1 MMVLVKFMRMKM
13 NDQVD
18 HKEMHISGAPACPG
32 IVIGNTSLYRR
43 ERPQISDTQIADD
56 EADEHIGKFYE
67 ALDVAEEELR
77 ALLEN
82 TDLKASADLIEMQI
96 AILQD
101 PELHDRVEQ
110 EISANNKPVDAA
122 VESIFR
128 NYLQII
134 RNNHGDTFQNKSVD
148 ISDIRDRLLQIIHNK
163 RDNIKEGSILV
174 ARELSPREII
184 SFSNR
189 DIKGLITDR
198 GGTTSHAA
206 IIARSMNIPTVV
218 GTKKAS
224 EIINAGDE
232 VVLDGRNGEVV
243 VYPKKDT
250 RKKYKSLIAQQSK
263 KQADFESLCQKPNET
278 SDGTP
283 FTLQANIEFA
293 EELSIANKYQAKGV
307 GLLRTESIYL
317 SRKHFQNIDFQ
328 VAFYSSILELTAP
341 HPVTIR
347 LFDVGGDKFFGD
359 EEKEQNPFLGWR
371 GIRMLLEQPKLL
383 NNQLRAIFKTSAN
396 FMGRI
401 RLLVPMVSTVD
412 EIRKLKNIIG
422 EVQEEISAEGAE
434 IDKDIPLGLMVE
446 IPSVALKANLFASH
460 ADFLSIGTN
469 DLTQYTLAVDRGN
482 ERISNLY
489 DQRHPAIW
497 QLIKEVVR
505 AGERHKAPVSVCG
518 ELASDPIAACCLM
531 GLGID
536 TLSMNAVVLPSVK
549 QLLRSNSY
557 ADMQQLAKK
566 VLQAETLDDID
577 DIFSNWEIKE

>member
-1 MMVLVKFMRMKM
+1 MDLVKFMRMEM
-13 NDQVD
+13 SDQENN
-18 HKEMHISGAPACPG
+18 KERYISGAPACPG
-32 IVIGNTSLYRR
+32 IVIGNTSLYKRV
-43 ERPQISDTQIADD
+43 RPPVSDSQISNEETED
-56 EADEHIGKFYE
+56 HIRKFYE
-67 ALDVAEEELR
+67 ALDIAEEELQ
-77 ALLEN
+77 ALLQN
-82 TDLKASADLIEMQI
+82 TDLKASSDLIQMQI
-96 AILQD
+96 AILND
-101 PELHDRVEQ
+101 PDLRNRVEQ
-110 EISANNKPVDAA
+110 EISANNKPVDSA

-128 NYLQII
+128 NYLQVIHQ
-134 RNNHGDTFQNKSVD
+134 NHGDTFQNKSVD
-148 ISDIRDRLLQIIHNK
+148 ISDIRDRLLQILHNK
-163 RDNIKEGSILV
+163 RDDIKEGTILV

-198 GGTTSHAA
+198 GGATSHAA

-218 GTKKAS
+218 GTKKAT
-224 EIINAGDE
+224 EVINSGDE

-243 VYPKKDT
+243 VAPKKET

-263 KQADFESLCQKPNET
+263 KQADFESLCKKPNKT

-293 EELSIANKYQAKGV
+293 EELSIANKYQAEGV

-317 SRKHFQNIDFQ
+317 SREHFQNIDHQ
-328 VAFYSSILELTAP
+328 VAFYSSLLELTAP
-341 HPVTIR
+341 HQVTIR

-371 GIRMLLEQPKLL
+371 GIRMLLEQPELL
-383 NNQLRAIFKTSAN
+383 KNQLRAIFKTSAD

-401 RLLVPMVSTVD
+401 RILVPMISTVD
-412 EIRKLKNIIG
+412 EINKLKNIID
-422 EVQEEISAEGAE
+422 EIQEELLAEGAE
-434 IDKDIPLGLMVE
+434 IDENIPLGLMVE
-446 IPSVALKANLFASH
+446 VPSVALKAHLFARH

-482 ERISNLY
+482 ERISHLY
-489 DQRHPAIW
+489 DQRHPAVW
-497 QLIKEVVR
+497 RLMKEVSE
-505 AGERHKAPVSVCG
+505 AGEDNEVPVSVCG

-531 GLGID
+531 GLGIN

-557 ADMQQLAKK
+557 ADMQQLAEK
-566 VLQAETLDDID
+566 VLKADTLDDID
-577 DIFSNWEIKE
+577 QIFSNWEKKE

>member
-1 MMVLVKFMRMKM
+1 MEMS
-13 NDQVD
+13 DQENN
-18 HKEMHISGAPACPG
+18 KERYISGAPACPG
-32 IVIGNTSLYRR
+32 IVIGNTSLYKRV
-43 ERPQISDTQIADD
+43 RPPVSDSQISNEETED
-56 EADEHIGKFYE
+56 HIRKFYE
-67 ALDVAEEELR
+67 ALDIAEEELQ
-77 ALLEN
+77 ALLQN
-82 TDLKASADLIEMQI
+82 TDLKASSDLIQMQI
-96 AILQD
+96 AILND
-101 PELHDRVEQ
+101 PDLRNRVEQ
-110 EISANNKPVDAA
+110 EISANNKPVDSA

-128 NYLQII
+128 NYLQVIHQ
-134 RNNHGDTFQNKSVD
+134 NHGDTFQNKSVD
-148 ISDIRDRLLQIIHNK
+148 ISDIRDRLLQILHNK
-163 RDNIKEGSILV
+163 RDDIKEGTILV

-198 GGTTSHAA
+198 GGATSHAA

-218 GTKKAS
+218 GTKKAT
-224 EIINAGDE
+224 EVINSGDE

-243 VYPKKDT
+243 VAPKKET

-263 KQADFESLCQKPNET
+263 KQADFESLCKKPNKT

-293 EELSIANKYQAKGV
+293 EELSIANKYQAEGV

-317 SRKHFQNIDFQ
+317 SREHFQNIDHQ
-328 VAFYSSILELTAP
+328 VAFYSSLLELTAP
-341 HPVTIR
+341 HQVTIR

-371 GIRMLLEQPKLL
+371 GIRMLLEQPELL
-383 NNQLRAIFKTSAN
+383 KNQLRAIFKTSAD

-401 RLLVPMVSTVD
+401 RILVPMISTVD
-412 EIRKLKNIIG
+412 EINKLKNIID
-422 EVQEEISAEGAE
+422 EIQEELLAEGAE
-434 IDKDIPLGLMVE
+434 IDENIPLGLMVE
-446 IPSVALKANLFASH
+446 VPSVALKAHLFARH

-482 ERISNLY
+482 ERISHLY
-489 DQRHPAIW
+489 DQRHPAVW
-497 QLIKEVVR
+497 RLMKEVSE
-505 AGERHKAPVSVCG
+505 AGEDNEVPVSVCG

-531 GLGID
+531 GLGIN

-557 ADMQQLAKK
+557 ADMQQLAEK
-566 VLQAETLDDID
+566 VLKADTLDDID
-577 DIFSNWEIKE
+577 QIFSNWEKKE

>member
-1 MMVLVKFMRMKM
+1 MD
-13 NDQVD
+13 N
-18 HKEMHISGAPACPG
+18 KEIYISGAPACPG
-32 IVIGNTSLYRR
+32 IVIGNTSLYQRV
-43 ERPQISDTQIADD
+43 RPHISDTQIADD
-56 EADEHIGKFYE
+56 EVEDHIHKFYE
-67 ALDVAEEELR
+67 ALDIAEEELR
-77 ALLEN
+77 ALSDN
-82 TDLKASADLIEMQI
+82 TDLKASTDLIQMQI
-96 AILQD
+96 AILKD

-110 EISANNKPVDAA
+110 EISANNKPVDSA

-128 NYLQII
+128 NYLQVI
-134 RNNHGDTFQNKSVD
+134 RRNHRDEFQNKSVD
-148 ISDIRDRLLQIIHNK
+148 ISDIRDRLLQIIHDK
-163 RDNIKEGSILV
+163 RDDIEEGTILV

-198 GGTTSHAA
+198 GGATSHAA

-218 GTKKAS
+218 GAKKAT
-224 EIINAGDE
+224 EVINSGDE

-243 VYPKKDT
+243 VYPKNET
-250 RKKYKSLIAQQSK
+250 RKKYESLIAQQSK
-263 KQADFESLCQKPNET
+263 KKADFESLCQKPNKT

-293 EELSIANKYQAKGV
+293 EELSIANKYQAEGV

-317 SRKHFQNIDFQ
+317 SSKDFQNIDHQ
-328 VAFYSSILELTAP
+328 VAFYASILELTAP
-341 HPVTIR
+341 HQVTIR

-383 NNQLRAIFKTSAN
+383 KNQLRAIYKTSGD
-396 FMGRI
+396 FIGRI
-401 RLLVPMVSTVD
+401 RILVPMISTIN

-422 EVQEEISAEGAE
+422 EVKKELLSEGVD
-434 IDKDIPLGLMVE
+434 IDKEIPLGLMVE
-446 IPSVALKANLFASH
+446 VPSVALKADLFARH

-497 QLIKEVVR
+497 QLINGVAE
-505 AGERHKAPVSVCG
+505 AGKRNEAPVSVCG
-518 ELASDPIAACCLM
+518 ELASDPISACCLM

-549 QLLRSNSY
+549 QLLRENSY
-557 ADMQQLAKK
+557 ADMQQLAGK
-566 VLQAETLDDID
+566 VLQAETLDDINN
-577 DIFSNWEIKE
+577 IFSNWETK

>member
-1 MMVLVKFMRMKM
+1 MMDLVKFMRMKM
-13 NDQVD
+13 SDQVD
-18 HKEMHISGAPACPG
+18 HKEMYISGAPACPG
-32 IVIGNTSLYRR
+32 IVIGNTSLFQRV
-43 ERPQISDTQIADD
+43 RPHITDTQIADD
-56 EADEHIGKFYE
+56 EAEDHIRKFYE
-67 ALDVAEEELR
+67 AIDIAEEELEE
-77 ALLEN
+77 LLEN
-82 TDLKASADLIEMQI
+82 TDLKASTDLIQMQI
-96 AILQD
+96 AILKD

-110 EISANNKPVDAA
+110 EISANNKPVDSA

-128 NYLQII
+128 NYLQVI
-134 RNNHGDTFQNKSVD
+134 RQNHGETFQNKSVD

-163 RDNIKEGSILV
+163 RDDIKEGTILV
-174 ARELSPREII
+174 AKELSPREII

-198 GGTTSHAA
+198 GGATSHAA

-218 GTKKAS
+218 GTKKAT
-224 EIINAGDE
+224 EVINSGDE

-243 VYPKKDT
+243 VYPKDET

-263 KQADFESLCQKPNET
+263 RQADFESLCKKSNKT

-293 EELSIANKYQAKGV
+293 EELSIANKYQAEGV

-317 SRKHFQNIDFQ
+317 SRKHFQDIDHQ
-328 VAFYSSILELTAP
+328 VAFYASILELTAP
-341 HPVTIR
+341 HQVTIR

-383 NNQLRAIFKTSAN
+383 KNQLRAIFKISGD

-401 RLLVPMVSTVD
+401 RILVPMVSTIN
-412 EIRKLKNIIG
+412 EIRKLKNIID
-422 EVQEEISAEGAE
+422 EVQKELLNEGIN
-434 IDKDIPLGLMVE
+434 IDKEIPLGLMVE
-446 IPSVALKANLFASH
+446 IPSVALKANLFARH

-497 QLIKEVVR
+497 QLIKEVAE
-505 AGERHKAPVSVCG
+505 AGERNGAPVSVCG

-536 TLSMNAVVLPSVK
+536 TLSMNAVVLPAVK

-557 ADMQQLAKK
+557 ADMQRLANKA
-566 VLQAETLDDID
+566 LQAETLDDID
-577 DIFSNWEIKE
+577 NIFSNWETKE

>member
-1 MMVLVKFMRMKM
+1 MKM